1 MKINLLHE
9 LKMNNTPILIPMKGI
24 SRRCPEKNRK
34 LLPFTVHFLTAQNCM
49 NNAIVISDSPDLL
62 ESAEKFGL
70 KTCLE
75 VRKEGQ
81 DELISCYNFI
91 KDYDCKS
98 FILLPVT
105 QPFREKNLIH
115 KCHTLYEE
123 TINEIDF
130 ITSFTEIPNRERF
143 YLNFQDDV
151 PSFKN
156 SYTHRIGEACSSIP
170 MIDGA
175 IYMIKTAF
183 IKKVATSQN
192 TNSTFWQGRFRCIKN
207 EAPFMDIDTIQD
219 MNGIELLHQY
229 YLNVD
234 NSHPYVNVK

>member
-1 MKINLLHE
+1 MDLSHE

-24 SRRCPEKNRK
+24 SQRCPEKNRK

-49 NNAIVISDSPDLL
+49 NNAIAISDCPDLL

-75 VRKEGQ
+75 VREEGQ
-81 DELISCYNFI
+81 DELVSCHNFI
-91 KDYDCKS
+91 KNTEHKA

-115 KCHTLYEE
+115 KCYALYEE
-123 TINEIDF
+123 RINEIDF

-156 SYTHRIGEACSSIP
+156 SYTQRMGEACTNIP

-175 IYMIKTAF
+175 IYLIKTAF
-183 IKKVATSQN
+183 IKKVASSYN
-192 TNSTFWQGRFRCIKN
+192 TNSTFWNGRFRCVKN
-207 EAPFMDIDTIQD
+207 NAPFMDVDTLQD
-219 MNGIELLHQY
+219 MKGIELLHQY
-229 YLNVD
+229 YLNIA
-234 NSHPYVNVK
+234 NENL